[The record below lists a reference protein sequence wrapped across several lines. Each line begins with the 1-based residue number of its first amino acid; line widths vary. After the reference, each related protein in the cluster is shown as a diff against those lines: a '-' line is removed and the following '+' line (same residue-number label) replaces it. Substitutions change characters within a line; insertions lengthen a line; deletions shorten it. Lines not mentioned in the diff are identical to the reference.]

1 MSKFSAFRQDPDD
14 ALAANANVPEPEE
27 AGGAAAALERAQ
39 IPAAYSKF
47 CMALSETLRHSP
59 PLLSSST
66 PRPAGAAAWR
76 GLRGR
81 RCWRRLRALGQAEP
95 HRGKGEERRDGTG
108 CGMMRDGAGWCGM
121 VRGRAAEL
129 RDRDPPFAG
138 AFPASLHCTP
148 RTLFGTRGRGCESA
162 RCGGP
167 GPSIAVRRADERAR
181 GLAFFLLR
189 AATVGVRLLLK
200 PFFDKILFLAEA
212 L

>member
-1 MSKFSAFRQDPDD
+1 MHSRFPSMSKFSAFRQDPDD

-108 CGMMRDGAGWCGM
+108 CGMMRDGAGWCGSFPCLLALHTSHA
-121 VRGRAAEL
+121 VNLHAAAARALPLQSAEQMK
-129 RDRDPPFAG
+129 G
-138 AFPASLHCTP
+138 QGGSLSSC
-148 RTLFGTRGRGCESA
+148 
-162 RCGGP
+162 
-167 GPSIAVRRADERAR
+167 
-181 GLAFFLLR
+181 
-189 AATVGVRLLLK
+189 
-200 PFFDKILFLAEA
+200 
-212 L
+212 

>member
-108 CGMMRDGAGWCGM
+108 CGMMRERDGAGWCGD
-121 VRGRAAEL
+121 VLRSYGIGIRLSPEL
-129 RDRDPPFAG
+129 SLPP
-138 AFPASLHCTP
+138 CTAHLA
-148 RTLFGTRGRGCESA
+148 RFSA
-162 RCGGP
+162 R
-167 GPSIAVRRADERAR
+167 E
-181 GLAFFLLR
+181 
-189 AATVGVRLLLK
+189 
-200 PFFDKILFLAEA
+200 AEA
-212 L
+212 VNLHAAAARALPLQSAEQMKGQGGSLSSC